1 MRQTIFSNWNMM
13 RFLRLA
19 IGIAIIVQAVMAKDV
34 MLGLAGVFFTSLP
47 VFNIGCCAGGNC
59 YVPAKKED
67 SKNKEIQYEEV
78 V

>member
-13 RFLRLA
+13 RFLRLV
-19 IGIAIIVQAVMAKDV
+19 IGIAIIVQAFMAKDI
-34 MLGLAGVFFTSLP
+34 MLGLAGIFFTSLP

-59 YVPAKKED
+59 YVPAKKEA
-67 SKNKEIQYEEV
+67 SKNKEIHYEEV